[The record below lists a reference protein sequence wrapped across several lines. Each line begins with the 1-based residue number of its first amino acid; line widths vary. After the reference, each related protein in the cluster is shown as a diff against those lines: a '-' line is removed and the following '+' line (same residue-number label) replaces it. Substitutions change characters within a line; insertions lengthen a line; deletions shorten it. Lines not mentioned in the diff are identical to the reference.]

1 MRLKNVQPPRSR
13 RKDGSATRRRLVE
26 AAGEVFAERG
36 FRDATVGE
44 ICQRAGANQAAISYH
59 FGGKDE
65 LYAAA
70 WKAAF
75 DHALDVYPADGDLG
89 PDAGAEARLHALV
102 SSLVHRILDNGRLGH
117 AGRILTMEMMN
128 PTESIAQVRSEAIA
142 PFHELVRSIVS
153 ELLGERAT
161 DNTVTFTVMSII
173 HQCLA
178 LGFRA
183 GRFPAFER
191 YLELAAADVDA
202 LARHIATF
210 SLGGIEALKREPG
223 GAEDES

>member
-1 MRLKNVQPPRSR
+1 MRLKSAQPLRTR
-13 RKDGSATRRRLVE
+13 RKDGSETRRRLLE

-36 FRDATVGE
+36 FREATVGE

-75 DHALDVYPADGDLG
+75 DHALAVYPADRDLG
-89 PDAGAEARLHALV
+89 PGASAEARLHALV
-102 SSLVHRILDNGRLGH
+102 SSLVHRILDDGRLGH
-117 AGRILTMEMMN
+117 AGRILAMEMMN
-128 PTESIAQVRSEAIA
+128 PTESIAEVRSEAIA
-142 PFHELVRSIVS
+142 PFHELARSIVS
-153 ELLGERAT
+153 ELLGGDASET
-161 DNTVTFTVMSII
+161 DVTFTVMSII

-178 LGFRA
+178 LGFRG

-191 YLELAAADVDA
+191 YLELAAADVDG
-202 LARHIATF
+202 LARHITTF
-210 SLGGIEALKREPG
+210 SLGGVEALRHGRGRTEN
-223 GAEDES
+223 ET